1 MNILRL
7 EFRLIPV
14 SSLLMSQKKVGRK
27 PQKVVRKQ
35 AKVGRKSSPFFLKT
49 AS

>member
-1 MNILRL
+1 MKKDLVKILEGKSR
-7 EFRLIPV
+7 E
-14 SSLLMSQKKVGRK
+14 KK
-27 PQKVVRKQ
+27 

>member
-1 MNILRL
+1 MNILRF

-14 SSLLMSQKKVGRK
+14 SNLLMSQK
-27 PQKVVRKQ
+27 
-35 AKVGRKSSPFFLKT
+35 KVGRKSSPFFLKT